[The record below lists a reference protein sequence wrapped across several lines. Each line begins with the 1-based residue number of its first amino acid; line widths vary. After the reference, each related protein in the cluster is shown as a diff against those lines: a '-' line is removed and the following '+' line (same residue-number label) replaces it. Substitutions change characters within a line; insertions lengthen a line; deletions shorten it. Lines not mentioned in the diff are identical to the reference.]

1 LVRFAL
7 IWWLTEETG
16 SATTLAV
23 ASAVTMLPLIVL
35 GPFGGALVDRWD
47 RRWVMVISD
56 GIIALLTVLLAYLY
70 WLEVAQVWQVYAILF
85 LRSLGG
91 AFQDSAMRASTS
103 LMAPK
108 EQLTRV
114 SGMNETLQGIV
125 NVVSPPLGA
134 LLLEVLG
141 LARAVLPAGRAGD
154 GAFLHR
160 STDVHAAP
168 AGETIL

>member
-70 WLEVAQVWQVYAILF
+70 WLEVAQVWQV
-85 LRSLGG
+85 
-91 AFQDSAMRASTS
+91 
-103 LMAPK
+103 
-108 EQLTRV
+108 
-114 SGMNETLQGIV
+114 
-125 NVVSPPLGA
+125 
-134 LLLEVLG
+134 
-141 LARAVLPAGRAGD
+141 
-154 GAFLHR
+154 
-160 STDVHAAP
+160 
-168 AGETIL
+168 